1 MTLDELIGGLPAPSS
16 LLSSRWSRDSLV
28 TGHPSRLYNGRVL
41 DRIDSDAL
49 EALVRDLEQQRGPVD
64 LGVARLGVFTWDVAC
79 VGADGPFVLQVPLV
93 LDEPGWG
100 DRAKREV
107 PRLNVENMRSYIA
120 RGLTRFVLEPRE
132 LVTLGGQV
140 PAAIFGACPEH
151 RPVSFGHG
159 SLHVELAEGRR
170 SWLVSLGA
178 SATADL
184 LAEMI
189 GALVYHYEPDEDG
202 GTTLVDVC
210 VNDGDFAV
218 KRRRDGGFD
227 LRLTATRR
235 RERGV
240 GRNLLLLCLIQM
252 LAYEDWQVGGDL
264 VGLPVLVSNPSVA
277 FAGVVRGLR
286 YRYRDLG
293 KSEEDGAREA
303 LAWVRDFGQ
312 SREGRGYRP
321 WVERFVAGDLPPA
334 FGGDPRERWWRLMP
348 LQTKLGVAELRAR
361 RDPSPD
367 GDRTVS
373 ELRGVL
379 ERLSRE
385 IGRPREDE
393 PGAARIND
401 LGRDDLVRLLGA
413 AAVPDGGIQADKL
426 ADDLLAG
433 WPYRGM
439 DHLLAAVPGAR
450 ALRRL
455 KSRIVFGDVVGDA
468 EQGTLRSL
476 DAASGRG
483 AVAPRALANP
493 EAFAGFVVPAP
504 LVATAAGMFPT
515 FEAYMDAALHHPAW
529 GYYAR
534 SVSIGRAG
542 HFNTNPEALSPRYGA
557 WIAERAFRCWL
568 DMLAC
573 DEIAD
578 TETFPIVEFG
588 AGNGR
593 LARDVIDAA
602 ARNAAEARLTEPRWV
617 TFAARLRYHIYE
629 TSSSLRDKQ
638 RALLGDAAV
647 VADGDARRP
656 AETLA
661 RDFPGG
667 VRGFVVTNEVPDAF
681 GVHKVVLT
689 SDGRAFAALVVTRA
703 ESVVGEGLGAELA
716 SRMVASDATIRR
728 AFRLERNQG
737 ELYLDG
743 DTTAAVMEAL
753 AVLPAARR
761 EELLAALW
769 FEEAYVPAAA
779 IPELATHLAAN
790 AGDYAIALAAEDS
803 AVIAYVNVHAGRF
816 IRELGSSLAAGF
828 VVTIDYGDTTTGLIR
843 GARRG
848 EFPFRVY
855 GPWQDYG
862 PRPND
867 PYAAPGTQDLT
878 ADVNFTDVAKAGGE
892 VGLRVIHFGP
902 ERDLVGDVLL
912 QLLHEADSDVQLA
925 EFLGNPVFKVLVLGT
940 RPSDAFAGPLLTP
953 LPLHGRE
960 QDIPKAR
967 RARIPMIERALAGGT
982 PAATKPWTLEAG
994 S

>member
-1 MTLDELIGGLPAPSS
+1 MTLDELINELLGGLPAPSS
-16 LLSSRWSRDSLV
+16 LLSSRWSRDSPV
-28 TGHPSRLYNGRVL
+28 TGHPARLYNGRVRE
-41 DRIDSDAL
+41 RIDSDAL
-49 EALVRDLEQQRGPVD
+49 EALVRDLEEQRGPIE
-64 LGVARLGVFTWDVAC
+64 LGAARLGVFTWDVAC
-79 VGADGPFVLQVPLV
+79 TGADGPFILQVPLV

-100 DRAKREV
+100 DRARSDV
-107 PRLNVENMRSYIA
+107 PRLNVENMRSFIA
-120 RGLTRFVLEPRE
+120 RGLTRFVVEPRA

-140 PAAIFGACPEH
+140 PAALFSTCPEH
-151 RPVSFGHG
+151 RPIAFGRG
-159 SLHVELAEGRR
+159 GLHVELVDGRR

-184 LAEMI
+184 LVEMI

-202 GTTLVDVC
+202 GTTLADVC
-210 VNDGDFAV
+210 VNDGDFV
-218 KRRRDGGFD
+218 VRRRGDGGFD
-227 LRLTATRR
+227 LRLTAARR

-240 GRNLLLLCLIQM
+240 GRNLFLLCLIQM
-252 LAYEDWQVGGDL
+252 LAYEDWQVADDL
-264 VGLPVLVSNPSVA
+264 VGLPALVSNPSVA

-293 KSEEDGAREA
+293 KSEDDGAREA
-303 LAWVRDFGQ
+303 LAWVRDFAR

-334 FGGDPRERWWRLMP
+334 FGGDPRERWWRLIP

-367 GDRTVS
+367 DDHIVR
-373 ELRGVL
+373 ELRSVL
-379 ERLSRE
+379 DRLSRE
-385 IGRPREDE
+385 IGRLREDE
-393 PGAARIND
+393 PGAVRIND
-401 LGRDDLVRLLGA
+401 LGREDLVRLLETAGVPGGA
-413 AAVPDGGIQADKL
+413 AQADKL
-426 ADDLLAG
+426 ADDLLAL
-433 WPYRGM
+433 WPYRSM

-476 DAASGRG
+476 DAAPGRA
-483 AVAPRALANP
+483 AVVPRALANP
-493 EAFAGFVVPAP
+493 EAFGGFVVPAP
-504 LVATAAGMFPT
+504 LVATAVGMFPT
-515 FEAYMDAALHHPAW
+515 FEAYMDSALHHPAW

-542 HFNTNPEALSPRYGA
+542 HFNTNPEALSPRYGG

-573 DEIAD
+573 GDIAD
-578 TETFPIVEFG
+578 TDAFPIVEFG

-593 LARDVIDAA
+593 LARDVIDAV
-602 ARNAAEARLTEPRWV
+602 ARNAAAPRLAEPRWG
-617 TFAARLRYHIYE
+617 TFAARLRYQIYE

-647 VADGDARRP
+647 VVEGDARRP

-667 VRGFVVTNEVPDAF
+667 LRGFVVTNEVPDAF

-689 SDGRAFAALVVTRA
+689 SEGRAFAALVMARV
-703 ESVVGEGLGAELA
+703 EPVVGDALGAALA
-716 SRMVASDATIRR
+716 GRITASDATIRR
-728 AFRLERNQG
+728 TFALERNRG

-743 DTTAAVMEAL
+743 VTTAAVMEAL
-753 AVLPAARR
+753 AALPVARR
-761 EELLAALW
+761 EELLDAVW
-769 FEEAYVPAAA
+769 FDEAYVPAAA
-779 IPELATHLAAN
+779 IAELAAHLAAN
-790 AGDYAIALAAEDS
+790 AADYAIALAVDDS
-803 AVIAYVNVHAGRF
+803 AVMAYVNVHAGRF

-828 VVTIDYGDTTTGLIR
+828 IVTMDYGDTTMALIR

-855 GPWQDYG
+855 GPWQDYV

-892 VGLRVIHFGP
+892 VGLHVIHFGP
-902 ERDLVGDVLL
+902 ERDLVGEALL
-912 QLLHEADSDVQLA
+912 PLLDEAESDGQLA
-925 EFLGNPVFKVLVLGT
+925 EFLGNPVFKILVLGT
-940 RPSDAFAGPLLTP
+940 RPSDAFGGPLLTP
-953 LPLHGRE
+953 LPLHGRA

-967 RARIPMIERALAGGT
+967 RARIPMIERALAGRNPDVDPG
-982 PAATKPWTLEAG
+982 
-994 S
+994 